1 MRNEFV
7 EDDLTPVGVQR
18 GCRFVAR
25 ISSVG
30 GQRAGDR
37 DALALPAERVPTS
50 CAVWSPRPSRSRA
63 ATALRAT
70 AGLSMA
76 PDCSGNATVSS
87 ALSTGTR

>member
-18 GCRFVAR
+18 GCRFVA
-25 ISSVG
+25 G
-30 GQRAGDR
+30 R